1 MKFSN
6 FMFTA
11 AEDPADDYRIINET
25 LREAKLCD
33 ELGMDTLWLG
43 EHHFDGICA
52 YVDPVSFAAAL
63 ASATKDIKIG
73 FAVAQMSLHH
83 PIRMAEQ
90 MSLIDNISNGRL
102 IVGLGRGTAYNIYD
116 YQGYGIDPNEA
127 QARLIESEEIMI
139 KAWTTENMVHKGE
152 FWDIRLPLLRPRPF
166 THPHPYMI
174 RACSGEESMVAMAKA
189 GRPFMMNV
197 QSNDV
202 TQHRMELYQQTMRDS
217 GFDDE
222 RIAQNMSECWLWRNV
237 CVADT
242 DAEAAE
248 IGIPAFHR
256 QTEFRGVM
264 RARIHKE
271 QGVTLAKTP
280 VAGVVQSK
288 PARAQVEHSLLYGS
302 PDTVAEKIAEIDKFG
317 AGGLIMTFRLG
328 PMDIET
334 TEKSIRLFMTKVAP
348 QFN

>member
-11 AEDPADDYRIINET
+11 AENPADDYRIINET

-63 ASATKDIKIG
+63 ATATKDIKIG

-202 TQHRMELYQQTMRDS
+202 TKHRMELYQQTMRDS